1 MHSRTDLSQ
10 LRKDYGQQELDPESA
25 AADPLEQLHR
35 WMEEAIAAGVNEPSA
50 MHLATVD
57 ATGAPSGRIVL
68 CKGID
73 ARGLLF
79 YTNYASRKGQQLSE
93 QPRAAATFF
102 WPELERQ
109 VRIEGEVSRLP
120 AAESD
125 AYFASRPYASRIG
138 AWASRQSAPML
149 SRTQMISKA
158 AQIGLR
164 YPLQVPR
171 PDFWGGYVLNG
182 RRFEFWQGRPSRM
195 HDRLLYLPEAASLW
209 RRSRLFP

>member
-1 MHSRTDLSQ
+1 MHSKTDLSQ

-25 AADPLEQLHR
+25 AADPITQLLH
-35 WMEEAIAAGVNEPSA
+35 WMEEAIAAGVQEASA
-50 MHLATVD
+50 MHLATVAED
-57 ATGAPSGRIVL
+57 GYPSGRIVL

-79 YTNYASRKGQQLSE
+79 YTNYASRKGLQLDGR
-93 QPRAAATFF
+93 PRAAATFF

-109 VRIEGEVSRLP
+109 VRIEGDVERLP

-138 AWASRQSAPML
+138 AWASRQSATMP
-149 SRTQMISKA
+149 SRTQLMSRA

-171 PDFWGGYVLNG
+171 PDFWGGYVLRG

-195 HDRLLYLPEAASLW
+195 HDRLLYLPETPSVW
-209 RRSRLFP
+209 QRSRLFP